1 MNPVYILVE
10 AKKEYTNQ
18 LQKILTPRLYEGF
31 KSIYEDILQLLSN
44 EVEEKNIQSS
54 SIIKTFQKTLR
65 EIPQWNQEMI
75 KKEYYRIEKISNCD
89 YFEDL
94 LEAIFITNTKIL
106 TSVQV
111 NDKDERKIK
120 INIPQGCNFIHKCYM
135 ECAKEIYKNPY
146 IYDQS
151 KILAPKEKHNNL
163 REALSLIELSI
174 NNAIRDLLPI
184 RDILRQGI
192 TKFNNNEEMF
202 NSEDEVSGTEISLGK
217 HNKEDTEDA
226 EDAEDAEDTN
236 KDENNNDEEDTQ
248 QNEEKEKTLENQ
260 INLEIPENQEIS
272 IIELEENIP
281 KIVDIQE
288 QLEENN
294 LNSNQIILLQSE
306 DANIDANIEGQQE
319 EKKEVE
325 QFLPQEEIKQIILSK
340 EPIKKEIKEV
350 RQVKEMPMP
359 VPKKTIVLS
368 NDKVVSNG
376 ASSSAFIKEIN
387 PKKFLKNKYVGGDK
401 NSSFY
406 KKKYEENSANY
417 HSISDLTPTLTNLT
431 KESLI
436 TKNKI
441 MIEDNSSDESDGEI
455 VLD

>member
-65 EIPQWNQEMI
+65 EIPQWNHEMI
-75 KKEYYRIEKISNCD
+75 KKEYARIEKISNCD
-89 YFEDL
+89 YFDDL

-111 NDKDERKIK
+111 NDQEEKKIK

-151 KILAPKEKHNNL
+151 KVLAPKEKHNNL
-163 REALSLIELSI
+163 REALALIELSI

-192 TKFNNNEEMF
+192 TKFNNNEVNFDSDNE
-202 NSEDEVSGTEISLGK
+202 SSITEIVIK
-217 HNKEDTEDA
+217 NNKEEKEEELEEEQEETQDKSQDKSQEQSQEQSQKEQEEKESQEKIEEEKELEKEVDL
-226 EDAEDAEDTN
+226 EQELEQKLELYQD
-236 KDENNNDEEDTQ
+236 NNLSQ
-248 QNEEKEKTLENQ
+248 QNEEN
-260 INLEIPENQEIS
+260 
-272 IIELEENIP
+272 EENEKNEP
-281 KIVDIQE
+281 NE
-288 QLEENN
+288 QNEVNN
-294 LNSNQIILLQSE
+294 NFNQIILL
-306 DANIDANIEGQQE
+306 DT
-319 EKKEVE
+319 KEV
-325 QFLPQEEIKQIILSK
+325 PKPIEEIKQIIIGK
-340 EPIKKEIKEV
+340 ELKKEVKEFKEV
-350 RQVKEMPMP
+350 NLEE
-359 VPKKTIVLS
+359 PKKVIVLN
-368 NDKVVSNG
+368 NDKLK
-376 ASSSAFIKEIN
+376 SSSSMAFIKEIN

-401 NSSFY
+401 NNSFY

-417 HSISDLTPTLTNLT
+417 NSVSDTKPTLTNLT
-431 KESLI
+431 RESLI

-441 MIEDNSSDESDGEI
+441 MIDDNSSDESEDEI

>member
-1 MNPVYILVE
+1 MNSVYILVE

-65 EIPQWNQEMI
+65 EIPQWNHEMI
-75 KKEYYRIEKISNCD
+75 KKEFVRIERISNCD
-89 YFEDL
+89 YFDDL

-111 NDKDERKIK
+111 NDQEEKKIK

-151 KILAPKEKHNNL
+151 KVLTPKEKHNNL
-163 REALSLIELSI
+163 REALALIELSI

-192 TKFNNNEEMF
+192 TKFNNNEVNFDSDNET
-202 NSEDEVSGTEISLGK
+202 SITEIVIK
-217 HNKEDTEDA
+217 
-226 EDAEDAEDTN
+226 
-236 KDENNNDEEDTQ
+236 NNN
-248 QNEEKEKTLENQ
+248 QNEKEEELEQEEQEEQEEEVEQEEQEQEEQEVEEVEQEKEQEEEVEKDKEQVDLEEEVALDQ
-260 INLEIPENQEIS
+260 LVNLEQQID
-272 IIELEENIP
+272 LEEYNDYSE
-281 KIVDIQE
+281 KQKQNEV
-288 QLEENN
+288 NHN
-294 LNSNQIILLQSE
+294 LNQIILV
-306 DANIDANIEGQQE
+306 D
-319 EKKEVE
+319 KKED
-325 QFLPQEEIKQIILSK
+325 PKPIEEIKQIIIGK
-340 EPIKKEIKEV
+340 ELKKEVKEV
-350 RQVKEMPMP
+350 KE
-359 VPKKTIVLS
+359 VNIEAPKKVIVLN
-368 NDKVVSNG
+368 NDKLKST
-376 ASSSAFIKEIN
+376 SSSPSMAFIKEIN

-417 HSISDLTPTLTNLT
+417 NSVSDTKPTLTNLT
-431 KESLI
+431 RESLI
-436 TKNKI
+436 IKNKI
-441 MIEDNSSDESDGEI
+441 MIDDNSSDESEDEI